1 MEARAATM
9 AWDWDG
15 GYIDADE
22 DDGRDWV
29 PVTPQTLQMRGADCG
44 EKTKGA
50 GEDIAKEP
58 S

>member
-1 MEARAATM
+1 M

-15 GYIDADE
+15 GYIYADE

-29 PVTPQTLQMRGADCG
+29 PVTPQTQQFRGADRG

-50 GEDIAKEP
+50 GEDIAKEL